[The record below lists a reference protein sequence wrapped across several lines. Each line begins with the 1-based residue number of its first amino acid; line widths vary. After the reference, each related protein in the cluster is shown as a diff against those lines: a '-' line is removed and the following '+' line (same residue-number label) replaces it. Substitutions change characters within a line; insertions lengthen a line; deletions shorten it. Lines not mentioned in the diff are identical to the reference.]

1 MHAIQITKP
10 GTKLSLDDTPTG
22 PRKRIDH
29 DEMDREMEP
38 LDEELFEL
46 QDLMWG
52 ARTHSVLVVLQGRD
66 TAGKDGTVKRVVGA
80 LNPRGVH
87 VVSFGVP
94 TQEELEH
101 DFLWRVHRHAPRK
114 GEFAI
119 FNRSHYEDVL
129 VTRVHG
135 LIDKA
140 TWRARYGH
148 IQDFETLLADHGC
161 IVLKFFLHISKREQ
175 RERLIA
181 REQDTTKAWKLD
193 PTDWKERRHLD
204 DYTAAYESAFKHCTS
219 KKAPWYIVPADS
231 KSYRNLC
238 VEQAIV
244 EALRPYAKG
253 WRATLAARGKERLRE
268 LHKLKYRK

>member
-1 MHAIQITKP
+1 VHAIQITKP
-10 GTKLSLDDTPTG
+10 GTKRTLDESPTG

-29 DEMDREMEP
+29 DQMNREMEQ
-38 LDEELFEL
+38 LDTQLFEL

-135 LIDKA
+135 MIDKD
-140 TWRARYGH
+140 TCRARQGH
-148 IQDFETLLADHGC
+148 ILDFETLLAEQGC

-181 REQDTTKAWKLD
+181 REQDPTKAWKLD
-193 PTDWKERRHLD
+193 PTDWKERRHWD
-204 DYTAAYESAFKHCTS
+204 DYSQAYESAFKHCTS
-219 KKAPWYIVPADS
+219 NKAPWYIVPADS

-244 EALRPYAKG
+244 EALHPYERG
-253 WRATLAARGKERLRE
+253 WRKTLEERGKERLRE
-268 LHKLKYRK
+268 LRSLKERK